1 LNIDEPISL
10 EEYDEQWV
18 RHYEAERERILAAIS
33 DIVVGI
39 EHFGSTSIPGMIA
52 KPTID
57 ILVGVESLALRYEAF
72 ERLRRLGYE
81 GFGEAGVAGC
91 LYFRKRSARSY
102 NLAIVEW
109 GKDHWNNKLTLRD
122 YLRSHPEVAA
132 CYAAHKRQICQN
144 GAKTLLAYSDEK
156 AGIMRELLTK
166 SLQWEKSMRTRKATD
181 L

>member
-1 LNIDEPISL
+1 LNIDEPITL
-10 EEYDEQWV
+10 EEYDDRWELY
-18 RHYEAERERILAAIS
+18 YESERDRILAATS

-39 EHFGSTSIPGMIA
+39 EHFGSTSVPGMVA
-52 KPTID
+52 KPIID
-57 ILVGVESLALRYEAF
+57 ILVVVRNFTLSSEDI

-81 GFGEAGVAGC
+81 GFGEAGVAGR
-91 LYFRKRSARSY
+91 LYFRKRSAQSY

-109 GKDHWNNKLTLRD
+109 GKDHWNNNLTLRD

-132 CYAAHKRQICQN
+132 CYAAHKRQIYEN
-144 GAKTLLAYSDEK
+144 GDKTLLAYSDEK